1 MSNSWRR
8 YSFSI
13 LLLVFSFFLDF
24 SNDGTM
30 KRYLE
35 YRPPYVLRGVEEGSM
50 RIGVPPPPSSVFSLL
65 YETRK
70 LVKRVIMLNGRA
82 AGSREYPFS
91 LPSPRSRVPFS
102 SLSLSLLLRHRLILP
117 ASLLASRRQPRA
129 GDHTRRIALSLS
141 RFDNTLTRESFRR
154 VIEDR

>member
-1 MSNSWRR
+1 MAAVLFFDPATR
-8 YSFSI
+8 F
-13 LLLVFSFFLDF
+13 LVFPRFLERWDDEAI
-24 SNDGTM
+24 S
-30 KRYLE
+30 RISAAI
-35 YRPPYVLRGVEEGSM
+35 YVLRGVEEGSM
-50 RIGVPPPPSSVFSLL
+50 RIGVPLPSSVFSLL